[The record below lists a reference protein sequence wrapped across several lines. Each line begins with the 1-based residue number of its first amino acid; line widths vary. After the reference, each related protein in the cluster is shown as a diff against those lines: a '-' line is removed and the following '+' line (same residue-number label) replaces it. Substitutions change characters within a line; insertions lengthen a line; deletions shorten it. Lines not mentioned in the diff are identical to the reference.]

1 MYLVGVDTGGTF
13 TDCVIADDAGRV
25 ATGKALSTRGRLEV
39 GVLDAIESAAAE
51 LDLSVEA
58 VLGDTSVFCHAT
70 TAGLNELYSRAGAR
84 VALLTTVGHEDA
96 VPIGRVYSKVAGLG
110 DLQATDVARLRK
122 PAELVESS
130 LILGVAER
138 IDVAGEVVLPLID
151 SEIDRLV
158 EVVSERG
165 VDAVAISLLWSF
177 RNAEH
182 EQRLAAAIRERLPD
196 VFVTVSSELVPVL
209 GEYERS
215 VTSVINSFIGPTLGV
230 YLASLQASVQDRG
243 LVTEPLVMQSNGGV
257 TPLSEAVGRPVSI
270 LNSGPVGG
278 VIAAAVLGAQLGH
291 RNIITTDVGGT
302 SFDVSVIVDGQAS
315 VSAEPLLDRFVVLTP
330 MIDVRS
336 IGAGGG
342 SIAWVDRED
351 RVMRVGPMSVG
362 SDPGPA
368 CFSRGGTLP
377 TVTDANLVL
386 NRLNPH
392 NFFGGRL
399 ELDSDAAS
407 RAIQEHVAD
416 PIGIRV
422 VDAAAGIVDIVDNL
436 MADLVRRMT
445 TERGHDAR
453 EFVIYA
459 FGGGGPLHVGAYG
472 ATIGA
477 DVAIIPSH
485 AAVLSALGVAAADA
499 KHFAR
504 LSAPTVM
511 PFDVAAANRM
521 FEELAREGT
530 TTLGSSG
537 FELTHDYLVTMRFR
551 NQTHDVD
558 VPVPR
563 IPLTEPD
570 VEALRERFFEVYE
583 ARYGKGTAL
592 RDTIV
597 EAVTYEVV
605 TTARIAPPRLLELPR
620 ATGDADAAVKE
631 VREVV
636 FGGEPLETPI
646 YDGMRLEPGH
656 TVTGPCVIETPSTT
670 IPVHPG
676 QWLSID
682 SFGNFVLSLTPV
694 AEERRIARD
703 VALSLEG

>member
-1 MYLVGVDTGGTF
+1 MYLLGVDTGGTF
-13 TDCVIADDAGRV
+13 TDCVIADERGRI
-25 ATGKALSTRGRLEV
+25 ATGKALSTPGQLEV
-39 GVLDAIESAAAE
+39 GVLAAIESAAAE
-51 LDLSVEA
+51 LGLAAEA
-58 VLGDTSVFCHAT
+58 ILGETAVFCHAT
-70 TAGLNELYSRAGAR
+70 TAGLNELYSRAGSR
-84 VALLTTVGHEDA
+84 VALLTTLGHEDA

-122 PAELVESS
+122 PAELVDSS

-138 IDVAGEVVLPLID
+138 IDVAGDVVFPLTD
-151 SEIDRLV
+151 AEIHRIVDA
-158 EVVSERG
+158 VSERE
-165 VDAVAISLLWSF
+165 VEAVAISLLWSF

-182 EQRLAAAIRERLPD
+182 ERRLAAAIREQLPG

-215 VTSVINSFIGPTLGV
+215 VTSVINSYIGPTLRV
-230 YLASLQASVQDRG
+230 YLESLSASVRGRG
-243 LVTEPLVMQSNGGV
+243 LLTEPLVMQSNGGV
-257 TPLSEAVGRPVSI
+257 TPLSEAVGRPVNI

-278 VIAAAVLGAQLGH
+278 VIAGAVLGAQLGH

-302 SFDVSVIVDGQAS
+302 SFDVSVIVDGEAT
-315 VSAEPLLDRFVVLTP
+315 VSAEPLLDRFVVVTP

-351 RVMRVGPMSVG
+351 RVMRVGPMSAG
-362 SDPGPA
+362 SAPGPA
-368 CFSRGGTLP
+368 CFRRGGTLP

-386 NRLNPH
+386 SRLNPH

-399 ELDSDAAS
+399 ELDREAAS
-407 RAIQEHVAD
+407 RAIREHIAD
-416 PIGIRV
+416 PLGIGV

-453 EFVIYA
+453 EFVLYA

-477 DVAIIPSH
+477 KVAIVPSH
-485 AAVLSALGVAAADA
+485 AAVLSALGIASADA

-504 LSAPTVM
+504 RSAPTVM
-511 PFDVAAANRM
+511 PFDVTTANET
-521 FEELAREGT
+521 FEELAREGRA
-530 TTLGSSG
+530 TLGSSG
-537 FELTHDYLVTMRFR
+537 FELTHAYLVTMRFR

-563 IPLTEPD
+563 VPLTEPD
-570 VEALRERFFEVYE
+570 VEALTERFFEVYE
-583 ARYGKGTAL
+583 GRYGRGTAL

-605 TTARIAPPRLLELPR
+605 TTARIAPPRLLTLPP
-620 ATGDADAAVKE
+620 ATGDADDALKE
-631 VREVV
+631 VRRVV
-636 FGGEPLETPI
+636 FGGEPAETPI
-646 YDGMRLEPGH
+646 YDGMQLQAGH
-656 TVTGPCVIETPSTT
+656 AVTGPCIIETPSTT
-670 IPVHPG
+670 VVVHPG
-676 QWLSID
+676 QALAVD
-682 SFGNFVLSLTPV
+682 SFGTFELRLTP

-703 VALSLEG
+703 VALSVEG